1 MDNPA
6 LGEKSGMQHN
16 GRAGAKGVFE
26 VLQLLGYHW
35 EQDVVAQWDQA
46 KKKKKLFGFGTWRS
60 NNPNLAIPR
69 LSFYT
74 FLNPHPSLAFL

>member
-35 EQDVVAQWDQA
+35 EQDIVAQWDQA
-46 KKKKKLFGFGTWRS
+46 KKKKKNTVWIRHLEKQQS
-60 NNPNLAIPR
+60 EPR
-69 LSFYT
+69 NSTSFILY
-74 FLNPHPSLAFL
+74 FP